1 MGRVSTFDDWI
12 DIFRGWQEG
21 LGLDRETVE
30 EYKFEALYGD
40 LHSPEVEFGDFAGRR
55 KFEKVIEIPDQR
67 MRDALLQLVIV
78 QGDTEF
84 GSVEQQR
91 YLVNTAP
98 SEHDLKSLIRVMREE
113 MRHGWQMCHV
123 MINHFGTSG
132 KVESEKMLQRS
143 ADQQGRLLGS
153 FNENVDHWLDFFVYT
168 EFIDRDGKYQ
178 LTMLSH
184 SAFAPLA
191 RSMGPMLK
199 EEAFHLGTGHNGLKR
214 ICRAGKMPVR
224 LIQKY
229 INKWVPT
236 AYDLFGTDHSSSAH
250 WAYVWGLKGR
260 FDQHDSEFRDM
271 ENLNEHSREL
281 YFAEIQGLFDQLN
294 ALLPQ
299 NSEKLMVPSLKFNRS
314 VGSYANEPY
323 DIHGNR
329 VKPEEWDDYVK
340 SVLPTDDDRAEIMAI
355 CKDPSWIAPKQAG

>member
-1 MGRVSTFDDWI
+1 MARVSTFDDWI
-12 DIFRGWQEG
+12 DIFRGWQDG
-21 LGLDRETVE
+21 LGLEREMVE

-40 LHSPEVEFGDFAGRR
+40 LHSPEVEFGDFSGRR
-55 KFEKVIEIPDQR
+55 KFEKLIEIPDQR

-91 YLVNTAP
+91 NLLNTAP
-98 SEHDLKSLIRVMREE
+98 SEHDLKSIVRVMREE

-123 MINHFGTSG
+123 MVQHFGSSG
-132 KVESEKMLQRS
+132 KLESEKMLQRS

-224 LIQKY
+224 LMQKY

-260 FDQHDSEFRDM
+260 FDQHDAEFKDM

-281 YFAEIQGLFDQLN
+281 YHNEIAGLFDQLN
-294 ALLPQ
+294 ALLPGD
-299 NSEKLMVPSLKFNRS
+299 SEKLVVPSLKFNRS
-314 VGSYANEPY
+314 LGTYAHEPY
-323 DIHGNR
+323 DMFGNR
-329 VKPEEWDDYVK
+329 VKPEDWDEYVK
-340 SVLPTDDDRAEIMAI
+340 SVLPTDEDRAEIKAI
-355 CKDPSWIAPKQAG
+355 CKDPDWIAPKQAV